1 MKDALTG
8 RGRGLTIAAVVLLI
22 GALGPVIFT
31 DFYLNQIITKAL
43 FLGIAASSL
52 IFLAAYGGRVSLAQ
66 TALYGIAGF
75 TMANL
80 VLAEGGASV
89 ALHPWVGTIVGLVAA
104 TVIGL
109 FMGAISSRSAG
120 IYFLMITLAFA
131 VLTEGFFGKVNQ
143 LSGFGGVNN
152 VERPGLIGTPEQ
164 GGNPLYYTCLIA
176 SVGVFLLIRYL
187 VRTPFGITLQGI
199 RDEPTRMRA
208 LGYNVALHRTLAFG
222 VGAFIAG
229 IGGILFTWWNGN
241 ISPGAIN
248 LGATLDV
255 LVIAVVGGLY
265 RLEGAWIGAIVFVV
279 LDNAT
284 RQVDFIGARFNTVI
298 GAIFFVIV
306 LLSPGGLVGIWDS
319 VTGYAKRQSRR
330 GSSDPGE
337 PTPESGGG

>member
-1 MKDALTG
+1 MIGALTG
-8 RGRGLTIAAVVLLI
+8 RRGLVVGAVVLVI

-31 DFYLNQIITKAL
+31 DFYLSQIITKAL

-52 IFLAAYGGRVSLAQ
+52 IFLAAYGGRVSLGQ
-66 TALYGIAGF
+66 TALYGVAGF

-80 VLAEGGASV
+80 VLAEGGSSV
-89 ALHPWVGTIVGLVAA
+89 ALGPWAGAILGVVAA

-143 LSGFGGVNN
+143 LGGFGGVNN
-152 VERPGLIGTPEQ
+152 VDRPGLVGTPEQ
-164 GGNPLYYTCLIA
+164 GGNPLYYTCLVA
-176 SVGVFLLIRYL
+176 SVGVYLLLRYL

-208 LGYNVALHRTLAFG
+208 LGYNVELHRTLAFG
-222 VGAFIAG
+222 VGAFVAG
-229 IGGILFTWWNGN
+229 ISGILFTWWNGN

-248 LGATLDV
+248 LGATLDL
-255 LVIAVVGGLY
+255 LVIAVVGGLL
-265 RLEGAWIGAIVFVV
+265 RIEGAWIGALVFVV

-306 LLSPGGLVGIWDS
+306 LLSPGGLMGIWES
-319 VTGYAKRQSRR
+319 VTGYARR
-330 GSSDPGE
+330 R
-337 PTPESGGG
+337 SGGGSSGRPEPTAESAGG

>member
-1 MKDALTG
+1 VSG
-8 RGRGLTIAAVVLLI
+8 RRVGVAVGAAVLLV
-22 GALGPVIFT
+22 GALAPVIFT
-31 DFYLNQIITKAL
+31 DFYLNQIITKSL
-43 FLGIAASSL
+43 WLGIAASSL

-75 TMANL
+75 TMGNL
-80 VLAEGGASV
+80 VLAEGGSSV
-89 ALHPWVGTIVGLVAA
+89 ALSPGVGAILGVLAA
-104 TVIGL
+104 VVIGL

-131 VLTEGFFGKVNQ
+131 VITEGFFGKVTQ

-152 VERPGLIGTPEQ
+152 IDRPGFLGD
-164 GGNPLYYTCLIA
+164 GKGNPLYYTCFIA
-176 SVGVFLLIRYL
+176 AVCVYVLIRYL

-208 LGYNVALHRTLAFG
+208 LGYNVELHRTLAFG

-229 IGGILFTWWNGN
+229 VAGILFTWWNGN

-248 LGATLDV
+248 IGATLDV

-265 RLEGAWIGAIVFVV
+265 RIEGAWIGAIVFAV

-284 RQVDFIGARFNTVI
+284 RQVEVIGARFNTVI
-298 GAIFFVIV
+298 GAIFFLIV
-306 LLSPGGLVGIWDS
+306 LLSPGGLVGIWWSIRDFL
-319 VTGYAKRQSRR
+319 VRQRGRGQAEAAPETGA
-330 GSSDPGE
+330 
-337 PTPESGGG
+337 

>member
-1 MKDALTG
+1 
-8 RGRGLTIAAVVLLI
+8 
-22 GALGPVIFT
+22 
-31 DFYLNQIITKAL
+31 
-43 FLGIAASSL
+43 
-52 IFLAAYGGRVSLAQ
+52 
-66 TALYGIAGF
+66 
-75 TMANL
+75 MANL
-80 VLAEGGASV
+80 VLAEGGSQV
-89 ALHPWVGTIVGLVAA
+89 ALHPWVGVILGLLAA

-152 VERPGLIGTPEQ
+152 VERPGLIGVPEQ
-164 GGNPLYYTCLIA
+164 GGNPLYYACLIC
-176 SVGVFLLIRYL
+176 SVAVFLLIRYL

-222 VGAFIAG
+222 VGAFVAG
-229 IGGILFTWWNGN
+229 IAGILFTWWNGN

-265 RLEGAWIGAIVFVV
+265 RLEGAWIGALVFVV
-279 LDNAT
+279 LDNWT
-284 RQVDFIGARFNTVI
+284 RQIDFIGARFNTVI

-306 LLSPGGLVGIWDS
+306 LLSPGGLTGIWATVRDLI
-319 VTGYAKRQSRR
+319 ARRSRSAEPAAPEA
-330 GSSDPGE
+330 GS
-337 PTPESGGG
+337 

>member
-1 MKDALTG
+1 MKEALAG
-8 RGRGLTIAAVVLLI
+8 RGRGTAVAAVVLLI
-22 GALGPVIFT
+22 AALAPLIFT
-31 DFYLNQIITKAL
+31 DFYLDQIITKAL
-43 FLGIAASSL
+43 FLGIGASSL

-80 VLAEGGASV
+80 VLAEGGSDI
-89 ALHPWVGTIVGLVAA
+89 ALSPWLGAVLGIVAA

-131 VLTEGFFGKVNQ
+131 VLTEGFFGKVTQ
-143 LSGFGGVNN
+143 LSGFGGINTVQQ
-152 VERPGLIGTPEQ
+152 PGLVGG
-164 GGNPLYYTCLIA
+164 GGNSLYYTCLIA
-176 SVGVFLLIRYL
+176 SVAVYAFIRYL
-187 VRTPFGITLQGI
+187 VRTPFGVTLQGI

-208 LGYNVALHRTLAFG
+208 LGYNVELHRTLAFG
-222 VGAFIAG
+222 VGALVAG
-229 IGGILFTWWNGN
+229 IAGILFTWWNGN

-248 LGATLDV
+248 LGSTLDL
-255 LVIAVVGGLY
+255 LVIAVVGGLL
-265 RLEGAWIGAIVFVV
+265 RIEGAWIGALVFVV

-284 RQVDFIGARFNTVI
+284 RNVDFIGARFNTVI

-319 VTGYAKRQSRR
+319 VTSYAKRQSRR
-330 GSSDPGE
+330 GSPGPGE